1 VTQQPGGS
9 GPDLIGEFQR
19 WLIRSSARGVGR
31 QVSGQIR
38 SALGRNQQQ
47 SSSDVWET
55 ATAEPPDEA
64 PECAWCPLCRAA
76 RLLRESKAGRDTRV
90 TAVSDALGGVVQDAF
105 SVLEAALAATG
116 RAGAGDAR
124 RAGTAGAAA
133 PRPGTARPGTDG
145 KPAAAKQR
153 PASATGAAQ
162 PKPGDRTAKAG
173 EVPGDGARQPSGSAA
188 GAAQPKPGDRTAK
201 AGEVPGDGARQP
213 SGSAA
218 GAARPK
224 AADGTA
230 KAGHAPGGGTGK
242 ADHATDVK
250 PTTAE
255 SGPAGHAAKPA
266 PAGRREAGRAA
277 TDRGPGERHGTTGHG
292 TAGQGPGE
300 EPAAEPPGES
310 LDEPDDRG

>member
-188 GAAQPKPGDRTAK
+188 GAA
-201 AGEVPGDGARQP
+201 
-213 SGSAA
+213 
-218 GAARPK
+218 RPK